1 MKTKELNIFLLFQR
15 MDNYIHLTA
24 FENIQTRSETQ
35 LLVHRIAH
43 AQLHRKNQV
52 NRIQDVVG
60 L

>member
-1 MKTKELNIFLLFQR
+1 

-43 AQLHRKNQV
+43 AQLHRRNQV
-52 NRIQDVVG
+52 TEYKRCRLIAYSIQKIVVIFA
-60 L
+60 